1 MLPEI
6 IIFFGFI
13 IFSDKNSNELSR
25 FPVLLT
31 CQIFIRLSGV
41 ADSCCGSII
50 TLSGFNTFAGV
61 ADGLAIAGED
71 DAPSTQM
78 LPSLSIVAAVAI
90 SSLGHPNRKFHIG
103 APIDE

>member
-1 MLPEI
+1 MINKLPPEI
-6 IIFFGFI
+6 RIFLGFT

-31 CQIFIRLSGV
+31 CQTFIRLSGV

-50 TLSGFNTFAGV
+50 TLSGLSTFAGV
-61 ADGLAIAGED
+61 GDAVAVAGED

-78 LPSLSIVAAVAI
+78 LPSLSIAAAVAI
-90 SSLGHPNRKFHIG
+90 SSL
-103 APIDE
+103 APIKLRQL